1 MWVWSLGRDDPLEEG
16 ITTHSMA
23 THSSILA
30 LRIPWIE
37 EPGRWWSTGLQR
49 VRHDWSNLAYTHML
63 KGEQELP
70 RQRACPS
77 LLSTYY
83 VPGTISDT
91 GVRKMNKQ
99 VPFLKELTSSGSK
112 TIRTESNKDLQDSED
127 PFYLLHRICSFI
139 HWSPTKYTDHLIHAK
154 YHQHVCSR
162 ISLLYRIFLNV
173 KETNICYVPTSC
185 QIICWVGFLFI
196 SIHSNFI
203 TTTTLPFCE
212 ETKAHTVHV
221 ICPNST
227 TY

>member
-99 VPFLKELTSSGSK
+99 VPFLKELTVYWGQTDFLYVCCQDRGWQDRGSSAPW
-112 TIRTESNKDLQDSED
+112 NKLKS
-127 PFYLLHRICSFI
+127 FKKCSD
-139 HWSPTKYTDHLIHAK
+139 TQK
-154 YHQHVCSR
+154 
-162 ISLLYRIFLNV
+162 
-173 KETNICYVPTSC
+173 
-185 QIICWVGFLFI
+185 
-196 SIHSNFI
+196 
-203 TTTTLPFCE
+203 
-212 ETKAHTVHV
+212 
-221 ICPNST
+221 NST
-227 TY
+227 KNLPNCKMFCCVFREPL